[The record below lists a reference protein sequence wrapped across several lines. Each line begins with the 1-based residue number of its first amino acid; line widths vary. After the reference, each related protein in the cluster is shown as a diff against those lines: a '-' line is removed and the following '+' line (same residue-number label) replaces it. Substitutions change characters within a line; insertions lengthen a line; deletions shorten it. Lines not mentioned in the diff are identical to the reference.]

1 MERWSELA
9 IIMALRK
16 EVSRVMENQF
26 SVMKIEL
33 SEELVKLI
41 EVSIKSQKLH
51 VTYMQSK
58 ETISDVQHTI

>member
-1 MERWSELA
+1 MERWSENA

-41 EVSIKSQKLH
+41 EVSIKSEKLH

-58 ETISDVQHTI
+58 GNIK

>member
-1 MERWSELA
+1 MERWSENA
-9 IIMALRK
+9 IIMALRR
-16 EVSRVMENQF
+16 EVVRVMENQF

-41 EVSIKSQKLH
+41 EVSIKSEKLH

-58 ETISDVQHTI
+58 GNIK